1 MDLFEVKKLSFYLNN
16 KFGSDEFKL
25 KEVKRED
32 SVEVYFKD
40 EFIRLIYKDEEDGE
54 TAYQFHMTILDED
67 LLDG

>member
-32 SVEVYFKD
+32 SVEVYFKE
-40 EFIRLIYKDEEDGE
+40 EFIGLIYKDEEDGE
-54 TAYQFHMTILDED
+54 VAYQFHMTILDED